1 MRSFVV
7 TLSHYAFRKYFHAKR
22 KKEKSLEI
30 MFGNANLRAT
40 AAKVEWP
47 KTPGVREQQKSRF
60 RDSYYCHFNPWFSKT
75 TATPKN

>member
-1 MRSFVV
+1 
-7 TLSHYAFRKYFHAKR
+7 
-22 KKEKSLEI
+22 

-75 TATPKN
+75 TATPKNWK